1 MSYTRPPGNAADA
14 RFGGAYTRPA
24 GNAANASFQTSPP
37 GVVGVG
43 DVVLGIAVA
52 GAGSHGVAGAGA
64 VTLGIGVAGE
74 GLAGVSTVV
83 GMGAVELGLVVSG
96 VAAHGVAGAGVLAL
110 GMPLAAGSGAHGVRG
125 SGAVVL
131 GIAVAGVAFHPR
143 YALRGEVRDGGV
155 LVNRTV
161 RAYRR
166 DTGEMVGAQATVAG
180 RFDIHAGWEAR
191 EHYILPLD
199 MGADAVDFAPPVA
212 NRVLSVLVEG

>member
-24 GNAANASFQTSPP
+24 GNAANASFQT

-43 DVVLGIAVA
+43 EVVLGAVVA
-52 GAGSHGVAGAGA
+52 GFGAHGVAGSGA
-64 VTLGIGVAGE
+64 VALGIDVAGD
-74 GLAGVSTVV
+74 GLAGVGTVV
-83 GMGAVELGLVVSG
+83 GVGAVELGLDVSG
-96 VAAHGVAGAGVLAL
+96 VAAHGVAGVGALAL
-110 GMPLAAGSGAHGVRG
+110 GMPLVEGSGAHGVRG

-131 GIAVAGVAFHPR
+131 GIEIAGVAFHPR

-166 DTGEMVGAQATVAG
+166 DTGEMVGAQVTVAG

-199 MGADAVDFAPPVA
+199 LGADAVDFVPPVA
-212 NRVLSVLVEG
+212 NRVLSVLVED